1 MPSELKDLQDLL
13 NKADTYRPGRGI
25 PEPPTEEEVTRC
37 IQVLMSRQCVYPHQQ
52 SLVRTYNILA
62 CNEYQEFFRRYF
74 SAMGLEFHFDTRSR
88 MVALRFPGADKKRYD
103 WQASRLKKDE
113 TLVLYVL
120 KLAYEEGFRANI
132 MGARGEVEITT
143 DDLIDK
149 LDVVASAQIEETRL
163 YAILDLFKRK
173 GVVTLGE
180 RDPVERVR
188 PLTILPGIEVACPE
202 ASMQAVA
209 DWAAQQPQAGTTSKM
224 APEATD
230 VTAPKNIEGV
240 AAEAEEHDHV

>member
-37 IQVLMSRQCVYPHQQ
+37 IQVLMSRQCIYPHQQ

-120 KLAYEEGFRANI
+120 KLAYEEGFRANT

-209 DWAAQQPQAGTTSKM
+209 DWAAQKPQAGTTSKM

-240 AAEAEEHDHV
+240 AAEAEELDHV

>member
-37 IQVLMSRQCVYPHQQ
+37 IQVLMSRQCIYPHQQ
-52 SLVRTYNILA
+52 SLARTYNILA
-62 CNEYQEFFRRYF
+62 CHDYQEFFRRYF
-74 SAMGLEFHFDTRSR
+74 AVMGLEFHFDTRSR

-103 WQASRLKKDE
+103 WQAQKLKKDE

-120 KLAYEEGFRANI
+120 KLAYEEGFRANA
-132 MGARGEVEITT
+132 MGARGEVEITS

-149 LDVVASAQIEETRL
+149 LDVVAGVQIDETRL
-163 YAILDLFKRK
+163 NAILDMLKRK
-173 GVVTLGE
+173 GVVTVGE
-180 RDPVERVR
+180 RDPIDRVR

-202 ASMQAVA
+202 AYMQAVA
-209 DWAAQQPQAGTTSKM
+209 DWAAGQPQAGAAGPAAEGSDP
-224 APEATD
+224 ASSEP
-230 VTAPKNIEGV
+230 IENV
-240 AAEAEEHDHV
+240 AAEAEESKHV